1 MDSTKLGKYSVLFS
15 NKKEYHSIKREV
27 WNQEIYRFDS
37 EKNSP
42 FIVDIGSHIGIS
54 LIYFK
59 SLFPNSK
66 ILSFEPNPIS
76 FKILKENI
84 QNNGFLDI
92 TPLNMAVCERD
103 GTCNL
108 YIDNSEESWH
118 SNSSLFPKSWNGK
131 ENTKPV
137 KVECTRLDR
146 YLEDIDEI
154 DMLKIDTEGKEID
167 ILNSHKHILSKIQ
180 NISVEYHPCKTTKV
194 ERLISLLS
202 PYFDLNIYCE
212 GKSLPT
218 PINGKLLT
226 IQGKKRR

>member
-1 MDSTKLGKYSVLFS
+1 MDSTRLGKYSVHYS

-76 FKILKENI
+76 FEILKENI

-92 TPLNMAVCERD
+92 TLLNMAVCQRD

-108 YIDNSEESWH
+108 YIDNSGGNWH
-118 SNSSLFPKSWNGK
+118 SNSSLLPKSWSGK

-146 YLEDIDEI
+146 YLENVDEI

-167 ILNSHKHILSKIQ
+167 ILNSHKHILGKVL
-180 NISVEYHPCKTTKV
+180 NISVEYHPIKTSKV

-212 GKSLPT
+212 GKNLST

-226 IQGKKRR
+226 IQGKKRG